1 MSKAAEVSNR
11 LRQLYGEDPARA
23 RGVLHAVASWHA
35 PDATLRVIR
44 IRPDSPGHA
53 AGIEAG
59 DFLLGIEISIMGSG
73 FEELK
78 TEKYESLD
86 RISESFAE
94 LARDRD
100 ATHRCWLL
108 RDGKVIQRSLKILKL
123 P

>member
-1 MSKAAEVSNR
+1 MESS
-11 LRQLYGEDPARA
+11 
-23 RGVLHAVASWHA
+23 
-35 PDATLRVIR
+35 LRVIR
-44 IRPDSPGHA
+44 IRPESSGHA

-59 DFLLGIEISIMGSG
+59 DFLLGIEIAIMGTG

-78 TEKYESLD
+78 TEKYESLAQ
-86 RISESFAE
+86 ISESFGE